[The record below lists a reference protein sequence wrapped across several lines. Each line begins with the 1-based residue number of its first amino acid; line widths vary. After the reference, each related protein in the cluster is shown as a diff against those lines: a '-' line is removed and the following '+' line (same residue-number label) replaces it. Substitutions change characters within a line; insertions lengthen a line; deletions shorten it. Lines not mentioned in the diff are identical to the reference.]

1 MLRRMASWC
10 LTSGSGSGSER
21 YHDHDTGGSETFHVD
36 THLLNLC
43 AIISPLLTATTII
56 FLGGFNIEHHCSV
69 SLYAN
74 GGRSNN
80 STTFYYLPASSFRSW
95 SSLIAL
101 LFSYFRRYLDVA
113 GGGLRIYGEH
123 SNKTNVES
131 IAKQRTQHFPTYVN
145 TYSIWREEIQN
156 RNRLLDYLS
165 GGEEGGRRKEESTT
179 SMDDG
184 RWR

>member
-95 SSLIAL
+95 SSLY
-101 LFSYFRRYLDVA
+101 FSL
-113 GGGLRIYGEH
+113 I
-123 SNKTNVES
+123 S
-131 IAKQRTQHFPTYVN
+131 
-145 TYSIWREEIQN
+145 
-156 RNRLLDYLS
+156 
-165 GGEEGGRRKEESTT
+165 
-179 SMDDG
+179 DG
-184 RWR
+184 RCGWRRLADLWRAFKQNQCRKYRQTADSTFSNLCEYILDLAGRNSK